1 MTTLCYPY
9 GSFNE
14 GVMDMAG
21 EVGYTQAVTTEFGRV
36 RDTDHPLRLPR
47 ISVYH
52 VPPFSLTYGIR
63 PLNFR
68 WRLET
73 RKDERP

>member
-1 MTTLCYPY
+1 
-9 GSFNE
+9 
-14 GVMDMAG
+14 MDMAG

-36 RDTDHPLRLPR
+36 RKTDHPLRLPR

-52 VPPFSLTYGIR
+52 VPPISLTYGIR